1 MTALV
6 YQAEL
11 WLIVG
16 LLFILLEL
24 TDWSAIFWLP
34 MGLAA
39 SFLALWVFLFNESVI
54 PSSWL
59 PSTWYM
65 VFLIWGVLAL
75 ICALALAY
83 GKRVFF
89 PKKASDTDDINQY

>member
-24 TDWSAIFWLP
+24 TDGTALFWLP
-34 MGLAA
+34 MGMAA
-39 SFLALWVFLFNESVI
+39 SFLAFWIFLINEAFI

-59 PSTWYM
+59 TSTWYL
-65 VFLIWGVLAL
+65 VFMIWGVLAL
-75 ICALALAY
+75 ICAYALAY
-83 GKRVFF
+83 GRRVFF
-89 PKKASDTDDINQY
+89 PKEESEPEDINDY